1 MQIRH
6 IFSELGTGLRRNISM
21 SISLIVTMFVSLTLV
36 GFALMVN
43 AQTDKTEEYFG
54 DRLQLQVML
63 CADETSTGPCID
75 GEVTDAERNAIETA
89 LGDNPE
95 VEAVDYRSQQEA
107 YDKAQQLY
115 GQTPAGAKLFEVTE
129 AKDFSASY
137 FVTLKDPNEFAGV
150 QGQVTGMA
158 GVSAT
163 KNLSEELEPLYKLL
177 TWAWRWSLIIAGIL
191 IIAAIL
197 QVSNTIRLTAY
208 ARRREIGIMRL
219 VGAST
224 WHIQLPFVLEAVLA
238 ATISGLLACAALA
251 AFVQFFVNGFILD
264 SSLYAVTDWVGWNE
278 AFSAGLVTMGFAV
291 LLGLIPT
298 LVMTRKY
305 LDV

>member
-1 MQIRH
+1 MQIGH

-36 GFALMVN
+36 GFAIMVN
-43 AQTDKTEEYFG
+43 AQTNKTE
-54 DRLQLQVML
+54 
-63 CADETSTGPCID
+63 
-75 GEVTDAERNAIETA
+75 
-89 LGDNPE
+89 
-95 VEAVDYRSQQEA
+95 
-107 YDKAQQLY
+107 QLY
-115 GQTPAGAKLFEVTE
+115 GQTPAGAKLFEVTD

-137 FVTLKDPNEFAGV
+137 FVTLKDPNEFTGV
-150 QGQVTGMA
+150 EGQVTGMA

-177 TWAWRWSLIIAGIL
+177 SWAWRWSLIVAGIL

-264 SSLYAVTDWVGWNE
+264 SSLYTV
-278 AFSAGLVTMGFAV
+278 
-291 LLGLIPT
+291 
-298 LVMTRKY
+298 
-305 LDV
+305 